1 MVGGVEIVFR
11 NMISVSGGDVR
22 REGVLLSTCTRIEAV
37 ANRESDIIRNKIQ
50 QASGIPKPR
59 PAARARYPNPCAGC
73 RNQS

>member
-37 ANRESDIIRNKIQ
+37 ANRESDIIRIKIQ
-50 QASGIPKPR
+50 RNKRVGYSR
-59 PAARARYPNPCAGC
+59 RACALSESERIVRGM
-73 RNQS
+73 S